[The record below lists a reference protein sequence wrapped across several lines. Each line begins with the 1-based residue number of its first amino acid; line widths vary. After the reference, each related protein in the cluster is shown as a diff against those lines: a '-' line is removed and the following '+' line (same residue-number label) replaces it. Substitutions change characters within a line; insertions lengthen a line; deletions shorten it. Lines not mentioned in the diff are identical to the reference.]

1 MYTPVQP
8 ENLTK
13 SYHGRSAPAAD
24 DASSRIDAN
33 QAAAI
38 IKPLRSS
45 TSAPL
50 NLTVAAQIT
59 SGTPAQRRV
68 QHRSLPG
75 CLVSADAPGL
85 DEDEMMALFIS
96 APRDFFNRCGGS
108 ADRGGETE
116 NVA

>member
-13 SYHGRSAPAAD
+13 SYHGRSAPATD
-24 DASSRIDAN
+24 DASSRNDAN
-33 QAAAI
+33 QAAAV

-50 NLTVAAQIT
+50 NLTVAAQIA
-59 SGTPAQRRV
+59 SGT
-68 QHRSLPG
+68 
-75 CLVSADAPGL
+75 
-85 DEDEMMALFIS
+85 
-96 APRDFFNRCGGS
+96 NRCGGS

>member
-8 ENLTK
+8 EDLTQ
-13 SYHGRSAPAAD
+13 SYHGRSAPATD

-33 QAAAI
+33 QAAAM

-50 NLTVAAQIT
+50 NLTVAAQI
-59 SGTPAQRRV
+59 
-68 QHRSLPG
+68 
-75 CLVSADAPGL
+75 APGNP
-85 DEDEMMALFIS
+85 AH
-96 APRDFFNRCGGS
+96 GS

-116 NVA
+116 QAA